1 MVMPKRFIIRRVCL
15 RMKKNDL
22 QFYDM
27 SADIWWQSDAKI
39 YALYYLNQPRFD
51 FFDRYVPSWQGLRV
65 LDVGCG
71 GGFSCEFMAR
81 RGAIASGVDQSAK
94 CIKQA
99 QEHAAISKLP
109 IEYQHGF
116 AENLP
121 YQPNSFDIVVCVDV
135 LEHVADLRK
144 TISEISRVLKPN
156 GLFLFDT
163 INRTVKSQFV
173 MIWLL
178 ENILREIP
186 VGIHDWKK
194 FIKPEELTNLLPNH
208 GFASI
213 KINGF
218 DLFGEGLFDNI
229 FAYIHY
235 KKTGGFKAKIT
246 NNTSL
251 MYIGKAIKS
260 ALSSLKS

>member
-22 QFYDM
+22 QFYDL

-81 RGAIASGVDQSAK
+81 RGAIVCGVDQSAK

-99 QEHAAISKLP
+99 QEHAAISGLP
-109 IEYQHGF
+109 IEYQQAF

-121 YQPNSFDIVVCVDV
+121 YQANYFDIVVCVDV

-144 TISEISRVLKPN
+144 TIYEVSRVLQPN

-178 ENILREIP
+178 ENILREIKR
-186 VGIHDWKK
+186 GIHDWKK
-194 FIKPEELTNLLPNH
+194 FIKPEELTDLLHNH

-213 KINGF
+213 EINGF
-218 DLFGEGLFDNI
+218 DLFGEDLFDNI
-229 FAYIHY
+229 LAYIHY

-246 NNTSL
+246 HNTSL
-251 MYIGKAIKS
+251 IYIGKAIKS
-260 ALSSLKS
+260 ALKR